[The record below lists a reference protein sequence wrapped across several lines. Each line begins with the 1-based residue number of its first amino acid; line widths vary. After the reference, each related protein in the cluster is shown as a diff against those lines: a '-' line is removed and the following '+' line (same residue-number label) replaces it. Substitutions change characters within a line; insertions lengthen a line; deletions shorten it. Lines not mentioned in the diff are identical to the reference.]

1 MKTWYRL
8 RALALLAAIGFAASP
23 AARAQEEECNSC
35 EAAERE
41 RVMRRHQQEIERA
54 QREIATLERRLASGT
69 TLDSA
74 SLRRLNERMQ
84 RAVEQ
89 LSRAHGR
96 QAVQLKSL
104 GDRART
110 RVALAPPANAWM
122 TQSMDGYIG
131 VLWSASVQ
139 VDRQKNGDALWTF
152 DDYPQVEAVE
162 RESPAE
168 RAGIQVGDVI
178 TAFAGKDLRSG
189 KIAMNSVLRPG
200 STISVRLLREKR
212 PRSVSVRVV
221 ERPRTFLRTPS
232 PSPRA
237 PVVVDVPSFEL
248 YGEPPEPS
256 EAPKTPEPAERP
268 FGVVIAPPAFGAGAQ
283 GYAGLFGAV
292 TVGAE
297 MLQLDG
303 TLGEPYG
310 TDYGLLVVQVGPRT
324 PAARAGIQKGDV
336 LIAVNGRELRSV
348 SQLIRA
354 VERAQKHEL
363 RIELLRKRA
372 KQTVVMDW

>member
-1 MKTWYRL
+1 MKTRHTL
-8 RALALLAAIGFAASP
+8 RAFAALAAIGLAVP
-23 AARAQEEECNSC
+23 ALRAQEGECNSC
-35 EAAERE
+35 EAEERD
-41 RVMRRHQQEIERA
+41 RAMRRYQQEIDRA
-54 QREIATLERRLASGT
+54 RRVIATLERQLESKAT

-74 SLRRLNERMQ
+74 SLRRLNEQMQ

-89 LSRAHGR
+89 LSRAHTR
-96 QAVQLKSL
+96 QAAQLQSL
-104 GDRART
+104 TERAART
-110 RVALAPPANAWM
+110 RVAIAPPANAWM

-139 VDRQKNGDALWTF
+139 VDHQKHGDALWTF
-152 DDYPQVEAVE
+152 HDYPQVEAVE

-178 TAFAGKDLRSG
+178 TSFDGKDLRRG
-189 KIAMNSVLRPG
+189 RIAMNTVLRPG
-200 STISVRLLREKR
+200 STITVRLLREKR

-221 ERPRTFLRTPS
+221 ERPRTFVRTPA
-232 PSPRA
+232 PTPRG
-237 PVVVDVPSFEL
+237 PVIAEPGATVQV
-248 YGEPPEPS
+248 YGELPESP
-256 EAPKTPEPAERP
+256 EAPRTPPPAERP
-268 FGVVIAPPAFGAGAQ
+268 FGELRAPPAPP

-297 MLQLDG
+297 MIELDG

-310 TDYGLLVVQVGPRT
+310 TDYGLLVLQVAPRT
-324 PAARAGIQKGDV
+324 PAARAGVQKGDV

-354 VERAQKHEL
+354 VERAAKDEV
-363 RIELLRKRA
+363 RIEVIRKDA
-372 KQTVVMDW
+372 KRTVVMRW